1 MSLQDEIDIRNLV
14 SSYADAVCRRDK
26 DAWAANWA
34 DDCLWVLPGMGETRG
49 RDAVVQLWVSA
60 MSRFPFV
67 TQLVLNGLV
76 RVDGDRAEG
85 RWYLN
90 EFIKIDGGG
99 GMFNIGVYQDR
110 YVKRSGRWS
119 FAERH
124 YTVLYND
131 KGKGDMSGDASP
143 FPPLRTLL
151 NDRA

>member
-1 MSLQDEIDIRNLV
+1 MSVQDEATIRGLV

-34 DDCLWVLPGMGETRG
+34 DDCVWELPGVGETRG
-49 RDAVVQLWVSA
+49 KDAVVALWVAA

-67 TQLVLNGLV
+67 AQLVLNGLV

-90 EFIKIDGGG
+90 EHVKFADGG
-99 GMFNIGVYQDR
+99 GMFNVGVYQDR
-110 YVKRSGRWS
+110 YVRERGRWL
-119 FAERH
+119 FAARH

-131 KGKGDMSGDASP
+131 KGAGDMSGDAAP
-143 FPPLRTLL
+143 FPPLVTL
-151 NDRA
+151 RA